1 MTHHLPPV
9 IVACIC
15 AIALV
20 FGLIRIGV
28 SLVLTLQAIGAF
40 DLETFR
46 EPVMEVQEFL
56 SVQNGHALIP
66 LSPLSYFAV
75 IAFMGGCLVFGAI
88 FSWLRKPWGYRLLV
102 IYLSAHAG
110 LFVNFQT
117 INPKINILIGGI
129 ILSIILV
136 LSNPRRPFKGR
147 SQNINGSQS

>member
-1 MTHHLPPV
+1 MTRYLPTI

-40 DLETFR
+40 DLDAFR

-56 SVQNGHALIP
+56 SVQNGHAFIP

-110 LFVNFQT
+110 LFMNFQT

-129 ILSIILV
+129 MLLIILV
-136 LSNPRRPFKGR
+136 FSNQRRPGAAR
-147 SQNINGSQS
+147 SQNINGS

>member
-136 LSNPRRPFKGR
+136 LSNPRRPFEGR

>member
-136 LSNPRRPFKGR
+136 LSNQRRPFKGR